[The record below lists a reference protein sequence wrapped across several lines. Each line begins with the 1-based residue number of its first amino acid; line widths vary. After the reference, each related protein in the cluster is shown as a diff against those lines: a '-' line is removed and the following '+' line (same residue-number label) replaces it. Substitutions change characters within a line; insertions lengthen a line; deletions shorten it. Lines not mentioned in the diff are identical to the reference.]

1 MFFRK
6 RVKAQEIDTD
16 SFEKAIQSKK
26 LVFVYFEAPW
36 CQSCR
41 MLHPILNLLADEN
54 REKDILIA
62 YVNVDRER
70 ELAQQF
76 HIMSVPQLVI
86 FKEGKK
92 HFQGNAIMSKPRT
105 QELIDSLL

>member
-6 RVKAQEIDTD
+6 RIKAQEIDTD

-41 MLHPILNLLADEN
+41 MFHPILNLLADEN

-62 YVNVDRER
+62 YVNVDREQ

-92 HFQGNAIMSKPRT
+92 HFQGSAIMSKPRT

>member
-41 MLHPILNLLADEN
+41 MLHPILNILADEN

-62 YVNVDRER
+62 YVNVDREQ